1 MSYNINL
8 LNYHDNNTSRCTIK
22 ISRADIY
29 RGLDLIKLIG
39 EASEKIDPPRI
50 YFLCEAYSK
59 THLTRIV
66 MDIWLF
72 SVHQKIILKKLLSWD
87 LKTLIF
93 LWFQQNC
100 SIFQFSRLKNYFWNI
115 FLKSIKNIYKI
126 YLKMIQTWRQKKL
139 EHFDENNALFF
150 WQITMMYV
158 PYVIYIQWGVGSP

>member
-1 MSYNINL
+1 VVKESFAVDIDDIISYNINL

-72 SVHQKIILKKLLSWD
+72 
-87 LKTLIF
+87 
-93 LWFQQNC
+93 
-100 SIFQFSRLKNYFWNI
+100 FSSPKNNFEKVVV
-115 FLKSIKNIYKI
+115 LRS
-126 YLKMIQTWRQKKL
+126 
-139 EHFDENNALFF
+139 
-150 WQITMMYV
+150 
-158 PYVIYIQWGVGSP
+158 

>member
-1 MSYNINL
+1 VVKESFAVDIDDIISYNINL

-66 MDIWLF
+66 IDGHLAFF
-72 SVHQKIILKKLLSWD
+72 SSP
-87 LKTLIF
+87 
-93 LWFQQNC
+93 
-100 SIFQFSRLKNYFWNI
+100 KNNFEKVVV
-115 FLKSIKNIYKI
+115 LRS
-126 YLKMIQTWRQKKL
+126 
-139 EHFDENNALFF
+139 
-150 WQITMMYV
+150 
-158 PYVIYIQWGVGSP
+158 